1 MARNKYPEETVKLI
15 LDVATH
21 LFVEKGYDATSLQDI
36 INETNLSKGAIYHH
50 FSSKE
55 EIFEAISYRIGE
67 ENATDLAKDLFLDR
81 GKILFADP
89 AQRAL
94 PVSREILKSRTG
106 SNTGIRI
113 ANSRVVYIAANIA
126 DIFFHSSTPLHPD
139 RFHFSQNRRNH
150 SINNYSCFL
159 L

>member
-1 MARNKYPEETVKLI
+1 MDSFSR
-15 LDVATH
+15 
-21 LFVEKGYDATSLQDI
+21 
-36 INETNLSKGAIYHH
+36 INTPWPRPVIYCNEIKKDGAVLLKACTAPSFY
-50 FSSKE
+50 
-55 EIFEAISYRIGE
+55 
-67 ENATDLAKDLFLDR
+67 ATDLAKDLFLDR

-150 SINNYSCFL
+150 SINNHSCFL